1 MLVESI
7 ILYSSI
13 GGISSFLFTY
23 LATRS
28 FFRYNTINELLDD
41 PNKSTK
47 VHFDKN
53 VNVLYIPSL
62 QYLSENNIKEM
73 WYSVDD
79 FNEFKVEYSNT
90 LNEVI

>member
-7 ILYSSI
+7 ILYSSL

-23 LATRS
+23 LAIRS
-28 FFRYNTINELLDD
+28 FFRYNTINGLLDY

-53 VNVLYIPSL
+53 VNVLYIPSV
-62 QYLSENNIKEM
+62 QYLSENNIKEL

-90 LNEVI
+90 INEVI

>member
-1 MLVESI
+1 MVETI

-23 LATRS
+23 LATRA

-53 VNVLYIPSL
+53 VNVLYIPSV

-90 LNEVI
+90 INEVI